1 MRELYS
7 PTAATEDISF
17 EGWYTGIDGTGTKYE
32 DGMTCP
38 QQNSLQLYAHWQVQS
53 GGSWQTYDTH
63 EMLAASSGAA
73 LATEGKDA
81 AIKLEQYT

>member
-38 QQNSLQLYAHWQVQS
+38 QQDSLQLYAHWQV
-53 GGSWQTYDTH
+53 
-63 EMLAASSGAA
+63 
-73 LATEGKDA
+73 
-81 AIKLEQYT
+81 